1 MKKSKPQ
8 PATMAQADIRKG
20 TGNIQ
25 TYLTEPQGIIKNMNG
40 NIQKLIQS
48 QAKKAKSAMRVLS
61 RSSADVR
68 NNALFA
74 MAESIQ
80 NSKDK
85 IQESNRIDLEKGE
98 KTGVPAPLMQRLLL
112 DDQKIERMVD
122 NLRQVAALPDPIGEI
137 ISMGER
143 PNGLKI
149 GRVRVP
155 IGVVAVVY
163 ESRPDVTVEVSALC
177 IKSGNGVILRGG
189 SEAIHSNATL
199 ADILS
204 KTAAA
209 EGVPDAIQF
218 VNTTDRQAVYELIQ
232 LPDDVDLIIPRGSNE
247 FVQFLMKKS
256 DVPVLGHA
264 DGICHI
270 YVDEAADL
278 DMATKIC
285 MNAKVGYKVA
295 VCNAVETLL
304 VHTDAAE
311 QFLPILCDKLQGADV
326 EIRGC
331 ERTQQIYPT
340 AKPATEEDWRTEYLD
355 YILSVRV
362 VDDMGTAIDHIETYG
377 SHHSDAIITESY
389 SAAQRFLKEVDSAAV
404 YVNAST
410 VFTDGYEF
418 GLGAEVGIS
427 TQKLHSRGPMGL
439 EGLTTYKYIVYG
451 DGQVRE

>member
-1 MKKSKPQ
+1 MNE
-8 PATMAQADIRKG
+8 
-20 TGNIQ
+20 NIQ
-25 TYLTEPQGIIKNMNG
+25 HM
-40 NIQKLIQS
+40 IQL
-48 QAKKAKSAMRVLS
+48 KAKRAKTAMRILS
-61 RSSADVR
+61 RSSADIR
-68 NNALFA
+68 NNALLA
-74 MAESIQ
+74 MSENILKA
-80 NSKDK
+80 KDD
-85 IQESNRIDLEKGE
+85 IQEVNRYDLENGE
-98 KTGVPAPLMQRLLL
+98 KTGLEKPLMQRLLL
-112 DDQKIERMVD
+112 DDRKIARMAD
-122 NLRQVAALPDPIGEI
+122 NLRQVAALPDPLGEV

-155 IGVVAVVY
+155 IGVVGVVY

-189 SEAIHSNATL
+189 SEAIHSNNIL
-199 ADILS
+199 ASILS
-204 KTAAA
+204 DTAAK

-218 VNTTDRQAVYELIQ
+218 VDTTDRQAVYELIR
-232 LPDDVDLIIPRGSNE
+232 LPEYIDLVIPRGSNE
-247 FVQFLMKKS
+247 FVQKLMRES
-256 DVPVLGHA
+256 DIPVLGHA

-278 DMATKIC
+278 EMASKIC

-295 VCNAVETLL
+295 VCNALETLL
-304 VHTDAAE
+304 VHTDVADT
-311 QFLPILCDKLQGADV
+311 FLPAFCESLQEQNV
-326 EIRGC
+326 EVRGC
-331 ERTQQIYPT
+331 PKTQQIVST

-355 YILSVRV
+355 YILSIRV
-362 VDDMGTAIDHIETYG
+362 VDDIDTAIDHIETYG
-377 SHHSDAIITESY
+377 SHHSDAIITDSY
-389 SAAQRFLKEVDSAAV
+389 GASQRFLKEVDSAAV

-439 EGLTTYKYIVYG
+439 EGLTSYKYIIYG

>member
-1 MKKSKPQ
+1 MNE
-8 PATMAQADIRKG
+8 
-20 TGNIQ
+20 NIQ
-25 TYLTEPQGIIKNMNG
+25 QM
-40 NIQKLIQS
+40 IQL
-48 QAKKAKSAMRVLS
+48 QAQKAKSAMRILS

-68 NNALFA
+68 NHALLA
-74 MAESIQ
+74 MAESLQ

-85 IQESNRIDLEKGE
+85 IQAANQMDLENGKE
-98 KTGVPAPLMQRLLL
+98 TGLAAPLMQRLLL
-112 DDQKIERMVD
+112 DDKKIERMMD
-122 NLRQVAALPDPIGEI
+122 NLCQVAALPDPIGSV

-149 GRVRVP
+149 GTVRVP

-199 ADILS
+199 ARILS
-204 KTAAA
+204 DTAAA

-218 VNTTDRQAVYELIQ
+218 VDTTDRQAVYELIR
-232 LPDDVDLIIPRGSNE
+232 LPEYVDLVIPRGSNE
-247 FVQFLMKKS
+247 FVQFLMKES

-270 YVDEAADL
+270 YVDETADL
-278 DMATKIC
+278 EMANKIC

-295 VCNAVETLL
+295 VCNALETLL
-304 VHTDAAE
+304 VHTDTAE
-311 QFLPILCDKLQGADV
+311 KFLPTFCDKLQDADV

-331 ERTQQIYPT
+331 ERTRQLYPA

-355 YILSVRV
+355 YILSIRV
-362 VDDMGTAIDHIETYG
+362 VDDIDTAIDHIETYG

-389 SAAQRFLKEVDSAAV
+389 STAQRFLKEVDSAAV

-451 DGQVRE
+451 NGQVRE

>member
-1 MKKSKPQ
+1 MSE
-8 PATMAQADIRKG
+8 
-20 TGNIQ
+20 NIQ
-25 TYLTEPQGIIKNMNG
+25 QM
-40 NIQKLIQS
+40 IQS
-48 QAKKAKSAMRVLS
+48 KAQKAKAAMRVLS

-68 NNALFA
+68 NNALLA
-74 MAESIQ
+74 MAENVSNTKDEIQ
-80 NSKDK
+80 SA
-85 IQESNRIDLEKGE
+85 NRVDLGNGE
-98 KTGVPAPLMQRLLL
+98 KTGLAAPLMQRLLL
-112 DDQKIERMVD
+112 DDKKIDRMVD
-122 NLRQVAALPDPIGEI
+122 NLRQVAALPDPIGSI

-149 GRVRVP
+149 GTIRVP

-189 SEAIHSNATL
+189 SEAIHSNTVL
-199 ADILS
+199 ARILS
-204 KTAAA
+204 ETAAA
-209 EGVPDAIQF
+209 EGIPDPIQF
-218 VNTTDRQAVYELIQ
+218 VETTDRQAVRELIR
-232 LPDDVDLIIPRGSNE
+232 LPEFIDLVIPRGSNE
-247 FVQFLMKKS
+247 FVQYLMRES
-256 DVPVLGHA
+256 DIPVLGHA

-278 DMATKIC
+278 GMAANITL
-285 MNAKVGYKVA
+285 NAKVGYKVG

-304 VHTDAAE
+304 VHEAVAEEFVPVIGEQLRDA
-311 QFLPILCDKLQGADV
+311 KV
-326 EIRGC
+326 EVRGC
-331 ERTQQIYPT
+331 ERTRQLVLEAT
-340 AKPATEEDWRTEYLD
+340 PATETDWRTEYLD

-362 VDDMGTAIDHIETYG
+362 VDSLGSAVEHIETYG

-404 YVNAST
+404 YINAST

-439 EGLTTYKYIVYG
+439 EGLTSYKYIIYG
-451 DGQVRE
+451 DGQVR

>member
-1 MKKSKPQ
+1 MNE
-8 PATMAQADIRKG
+8 
-20 TGNIQ
+20 NI
-25 TYLTEPQGIIKNMNG
+25 PNM
-40 NIQKLIQS
+40 IQS
-48 QAKKAKSAMRVLS
+48 KARKAKSAMRILS
-61 RSSADVR
+61 RSSADIR
-68 NNALFA
+68 NNALLA
-74 MAESIQ
+74 MAENLLKSRKEIQ
-80 NSKDK
+80 TVN
-85 IQESNRIDLEKGE
+85 QIDLQNGE
-98 KTGVPAPLMQRLLL
+98 KTGVPKPLMQRLLL
-112 DDQKIERMVD
+112 DDKKIDRMAD
-122 NLRQVAALPDPIGEI
+122 NLRQVAALPDPIGEV
-137 ISMGER
+137 ISMRER

-149 GRVRVP
+149 GTVRVP
-155 IGVVAVVY
+155 IGVVGVIY

-189 SEAIHSNATL
+189 SEAIQSNTIL
-199 ADILS
+199 ADILGD
-204 KTAAA
+204 TAAK

-218 VNTTDRQAVYELIQ
+218 VETIDRQAVYELIS
-232 LPDDVDLIIPRGSNE
+232 LPDYVDLVIPRGSNE
-247 FVQFLMKKS
+247 FVQKLMKES
-256 DVPVLGHA
+256 AVPVLGHA

-278 DMATKIC
+278 DMATKLC

-304 VHTDAAE
+304 VHEDVAE
-311 QFLPILCDKLQGADV
+311 EYLPNICTNLQNEDV

-331 ERTQQIYPT
+331 ERTQQIVSS
-340 AKPATEEDWRTEYLD
+340 AKPATEEDWQTEYLD
-355 YILSVRV
+355 YILSIRV
-362 VDDMGTAIDHIETYG
+362 VDSMDTAIDHIEIYG

-389 SAAQRFLKEVDSAAV
+389 SASQRFLKEVDSAAV

-439 EGLTTYKYIVYG
+439 EGLTSYKYIIYG

>member
-1 MKKSKPQ
+1 MSE
-8 PATMAQADIRKG
+8 
-20 TGNIQ
+20 NIQ
-25 TYLTEPQGIIKNMNG
+25 EM
-40 NIQKLIQS
+40 IQS
-48 QAKKAKSAMRVLS
+48 QTKKAKSAMRVLS

-68 NNALFA
+68 NSALLA
-74 MAESIQ
+74 MAESLL

-85 IQESNRIDLEKGE
+85 IQAANRMDLGNGE

-112 DDQKIERMVD
+112 DDKKIERMVD
-122 NLRQVAALPDPIGEI
+122 NLRQVAALPDPIGAI

-149 GRVRVP
+149 GTVRVP

-199 ADILS
+199 ARILS
-204 KTAAA
+204 DTAAA
-209 EGVPDAIQF
+209 EGVPEAIQF
-218 VNTTDRQAVYELIQ
+218 VDTTDRQAVYELIR
-232 LPDDVDLIIPRGSNE
+232 LPDYIDLVIPRGSNE
-247 FVQFLMKKS
+247 FVQFLMKES

-270 YVDEAADL
+270 YVDKAADL
-278 DMATKIC
+278 KMANNIC

-295 VCNAVETLL
+295 VCNALETLL
-304 VHTDAAE
+304 VHADTAKK
-311 QFLPILCDKLQGADV
+311 FLPTFCETLQDSDV

-331 ERTQQIYPT
+331 ERTQQLYPT

-355 YILSVRV
+355 YILSIRI
-362 VDDMGTAIDHIETYG
+362 VDDIETAIDHIETYG

-389 SAAQRFLKEVDSAAV
+389 STAQRFLKEVDSAAV

-451 DGQVRE
+451 NGQIRE

>member
-1 MKKSKPQ
+1 MNE
-8 PATMAQADIRKG
+8 
-20 TGNIQ
+20 NIQ
-25 TYLTEPQGIIKNMNG
+25 EM
-40 NIQKLIQS
+40 IQS

-68 NNALFA
+68 NHALLA
-74 MAESIQ
+74 MAESLL

-85 IQESNRIDLEKGE
+85 IQAANRIDLENGE
-98 KTGVPAPLMQRLLL
+98 KTQLEAPLMERLLL
-112 DDQKIERMVD
+112 DDKKIDRMVD
-122 NLRQVAALPDPIGEI
+122 NLRQVAALPDPIGAV

-149 GRVRVP
+149 GTVRVP

-199 ADILS
+199 ARILS
-204 KTAAA
+204 DTAAA
-209 EGVPDAIQF
+209 ESIPDAIQF
-218 VNTTDRQAVYELIQ
+218 VDTTDRQAVYELIR
-232 LPDDVDLIIPRGSNE
+232 LPDYLDLVIPRGSNE
-247 FVQFLMKKS
+247 FVQFLMKES

-278 DMATKIC
+278 KMANNIC
-285 MNAKVGYKVA
+285 LNAKVGYKVA
-295 VCNAVETLL
+295 VCNALETLL
-304 VHTDAAE
+304 VHADTAE
-311 QFLPILCDKLQGADV
+311 KFLLTFCETLQDSDV

-331 ERTQQIYPT
+331 ERTQQLYPT
-340 AKPATEEDWRTEYLD
+340 AKPANEEDWRTEYLD
-355 YILSVRV
+355 YILSIRV
-362 VDDMGTAIDHIETYG
+362 VDDLETAIDHIETYG

-389 SAAQRFLKEVDSAAV
+389 STAQRFLKEVDSAAV

-410 VFTDGYEF
+410 VFTYCYEF
-418 GLGAEVGIS
+418 GLGAEFGIS
-427 TQKLHSRGPMGL
+427 TLKLHSRGPMGL

-451 DGQVRE
+451 NGQVRE